1 MPKRT
6 DINKVMVIGSGPIVI
21 GQAAEFDYAGTQACA
36 SLREEGVSVV
46 LVNSNPATIMTD
58 AETADAVYI
67 EPLTLEFLEQI
78 IAKEK
83 PDGLLPSLGG
93 QTGLNLAY
101 QLAEAGILEKYNVE
115 LLGTPLASI
124 KKAEDRDLF
133 KQMMKEIGQPI
144 PESSICNNA
153 EEAREFRDSI
163 GYPLI
168 IRPAYTLGGTGGG
181 IAYNDAQFEQFVRS
195 GLDRS
200 LIHQI
205 LLERYLKGWKE
216 VEYEVMRDANDT
228 AITICNMEN
237 FDPMG
242 VHTGDSIVVAP
253 SQTLSDKE
261 YQMLRT
267 ASLEIIRALG
277 IEGGCNVQLT
287 LDPHSSQYYVIEV
300 NPRVSRSSALAS
312 KATGYP
318 IARVSAKIAIG
329 FHLDEIPNA
338 VTQKTLACFEP
349 ALDYCVV
356 KIPRWPFDKFHT
368 SDRRI
373 TTQMKAT
380 GEVMSIDR
388 NFESALMKAMRSLEV
403 GVIGLRSKGVSLLSE
418 MELEEGLRVPT
429 DERIFL
435 IFEALRR
442 GMLIEEIHQITDVD
456 RWFLV
461 KMKNLI
467 DIEQSLRGKALNQ
480 ISRDELLNAKRLG
493 FNDRHLAELF
503 GAKEAEVRALRR
515 EYSIAPVYKMVDT
528 CAGEFEAETPYY
540 YSCYESES
548 E

>member
-1 MPKRT
+1 MPKRN
-6 DINKVMVIGSGPIVI
+6 DINKVLVIGSGPIVI

-36 SLREEGVSVV
+36 SLREEGISVV

-67 EPLTLEFLEQI
+67 EPLTVDFIEQI

-93 QTGLNLAY
+93 QTGLNMAY

-115 LLGTPLASI
+115 LLGTPLDSI

-133 KQMMKEIGQPI
+133 KETMLELGQPI
-144 PESSICNNA
+144 PESAICNNA
-153 EEAREFRDSI
+153 DEARAFRDAV

-181 IAYNDAQFEQFVRS
+181 IAYNDEQLEQFVRS

-205 LLERYLKGWKE
+205 LLEKYLVGWKE
-216 VEYEVMRDANDT
+216 VEYEVMRDGNDT

-261 YQMLRT
+261 YQMLRS
-267 ASLEIIRALG
+267 ASLTIIRGLG
-277 IEGGCNVQLT
+277 IEGGCNVQLA
-287 LDPHSSQYYVIEV
+287 LDPHSDNYYVIEV

-356 KIPRWPFDKFHT
+356 KIPRWPFDKFST
-368 SDRRI
+368 SDRHV

-388 NFESALMKAMRSLEV
+388 SFESGLMKALRSLEI
-403 GVIGLRSKGVSLLSE
+403 GVLGLRGKNSSMLTE
-418 MELEEGLRVPT
+418 MEIEEALRVPT
-429 DERIFL
+429 DERIFV

-442 GMLIEEIHQITDVD
+442 GMLVEEIHQISHIDP
-456 RWFLV
+456 WFLV
-461 KMKNLI
+461 KLKKLI
-467 DIEQSLRGKALNQ
+467 DTEQELRGKSL
-480 ISRDELLNAKRLG
+480 DEITPKVLLDVKKLG
-493 FNDRHLAELF
+493 FNDHHLSELL
-503 GAKEAEVRALRR
+503 GCKETEVRARR
-515 EYSIAPVYKMVDT
+515 KQDGIAPVYKMVDT
-528 CAGEFEAETPYY
+528 CAGEFEAATPYY
-540 YSCYESES
+540 YSCYESED

>member
-1 MPKRT
+1 
-6 DINKVMVIGSGPIVI
+6 
-21 GQAAEFDYAGTQACA
+21 
-36 SLREEGVSVV
+36 
-46 LVNSNPATIMTD
+46 
-58 AETADAVYI
+58 
-67 EPLTLEFLEQI
+67 
-78 IAKEK
+78 
-83 PDGLLPSLGG
+83 
-93 QTGLNLAY
+93 
-101 QLAEAGILEKYNVE
+101 
-115 LLGTPLASI
+115 
-124 KKAEDRDLF
+124 
-133 KQMMKEIGQPI
+133 
-144 PESSICNNA
+144 
-153 EEAREFRDSI
+153 
-163 GYPLI
+163 
-168 IRPAYTLGGTGGG
+168 
-181 IAYNDAQFEQFVRS
+181 
-195 GLDRS
+195 
-200 LIHQI
+200 
-205 LLERYLKGWKE
+205 
-216 VEYEVMRDANDT
+216 
-228 AITICNMEN
+228 
-237 FDPMG
+237 
-242 VHTGDSIVVAP
+242 
-253 SQTLSDKE
+253 LSDKE

-287 LDPHSSQYYVIEV
+287 LDPHSLQYYVIEV

-368 SDRRI
+368 SDRRV

-388 NFESALMKAMRSLEV
+388 NFESALMKALRCLEI
-403 GVIGLRSKGVSLLSE
+403 GVLGLRTKGVSLLSE

-467 DIEQSLRGKALNQ
+467 DTEQALRGRALNQ
-480 ISRDELLNAKRLG
+480 ISREELLAAKKLG
-493 FNDRHLAELF
+493 FNDHHLAELF